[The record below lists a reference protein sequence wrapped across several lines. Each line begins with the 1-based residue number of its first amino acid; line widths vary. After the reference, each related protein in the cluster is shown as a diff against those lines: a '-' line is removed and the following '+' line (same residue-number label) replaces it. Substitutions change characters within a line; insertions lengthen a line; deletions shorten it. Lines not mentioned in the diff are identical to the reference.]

1 MDERT
6 AILQDLRERVA
17 ASAFHTGLGLRI
29 EDASRG
35 KVRLGVEAKP
45 EHLNLQGLVHGGIL
59 ATVADT
65 AMGLAVRTA
74 LEPGRRHV
82 TIELGV
88 HYLRLAREGRLT
100 ATGRVVRVGS
110 QVAFAE
116 AEVHDGRGR
125 LLARASGTFSVT
137 GTNPAP

>member
-17 ASAFHTGLGLRI
+17 ASAFHAGLGLRI
-29 EDASRG
+29 EDAGRG
-35 KVRLGVEAKP
+35 EVSLSLEAKP
-45 EHLNLQGLVHGGIL
+45 EHLNLQGLVHGGVL

-65 AMGLAVRTA
+65 AMGLAIRTA
-74 LEPGRRHV
+74 LQPGRRHV

-88 HYLRLAREGRLT
+88 HYLRPAREGRLSAVGT
-100 ATGRVVRVGS
+100 VVRIGS

-116 AEVHDGRGR
+116 AEVHDERGR

-137 GTNPAP
+137 GGAAG